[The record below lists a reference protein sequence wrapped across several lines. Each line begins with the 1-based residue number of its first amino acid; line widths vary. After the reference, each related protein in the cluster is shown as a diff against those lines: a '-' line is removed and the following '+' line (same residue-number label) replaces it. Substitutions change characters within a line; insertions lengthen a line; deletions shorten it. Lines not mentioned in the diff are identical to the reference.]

1 VALFA
6 ISNRVRIKIDGSLP
20 KQFNE
25 GPELIYIKHQ
35 VALQA
40 LIPKVTGMIRQT
52 KSLSIGIIFCFLCL
66 SCVSICIAQD
76 FPLESGAS
84 DCADLVTAGQN
95 AEAFGCFGRAIEA
108 DPTSA
113 FDWAGQG
120 DAMNNIGF
128 YYQAL
133 VYYEMAL
140 DLKPDSSNILTSKG
154 RTLTRLGK
162 YDEALDIFAQALDLT
177 PDNTYTWESIGDVYY
192 ELGDTDKADA
202 AYARGKPV
210 KIAKPA
216 TQRKTVDDYLSS
228 NREAVGSHEEG
239 I

>member
-1 VALFA
+1 
-6 ISNRVRIKIDGSLP
+6 
-20 KQFNE
+20 
-25 GPELIYIKHQ
+25 LIYKKNQ
-35 VALQA
+35 VTLQES
-40 LIPKVTGMIRQT
+40 ISKVTGTIRQT
-52 KSLSIGIIFCFLCL
+52 TSLSIEIIFCFLCL

-95 AEAFGCFGRAIEA
+95 DVAFGCFGRAIEA

-120 DAMNNIGF
+120 DVMNNIGY

-140 DLKPDSSNILTSKG
+140 NLEPDSSNILTSKG
-154 RTLTRLGK
+154 RTLTRMGK
-162 YDEALDIFAQALDLT
+162 YDEALDVLAQALDLN
-177 PDNTYTWESIGDVYY
+177 PDNTYTWKSIGDVYT
-192 ELGDTDKADA
+192 ELGDTDKADE
-202 AYARGKPV
+202 AYARAKPA
-210 KIAKPA
+210 KIAKPSP
-216 TQRKTVDDYLSS
+216 QRKTVDDYLASS
-228 NREAVGSHEEG
+228 REG

>member
-1 VALFA
+1 
-6 ISNRVRIKIDGSLP
+6 
-20 KQFNE
+20 
-25 GPELIYIKHQ
+25 
-35 VALQA
+35 
-40 LIPKVTGMIRQT
+40 MIRQT

-76 FPLESGAS
+76 FPLDSANV

-120 DAMNNIGF
+120 DVMNNIGF

-140 DLKPDSSNILTSKG
+140 NLKPDSSNILTSKG

-162 YDEALDIFAQALDLT
+162 YDDAMDSFALALEQS
-177 PDNTYTWESIGDVYY
+177 PDNTYTWESIGDVYTKQH
-192 ELGDTDKADA
+192 DTAKAEA
-202 AYARGKPV
+202 AYAKAKIGKP
-210 KIAKPA
+210 
-216 TQRKTVDDYLSS
+216 RKSVDDYLSS
-228 NREAVGSHEEG
+228 SQEG

>member
-1 VALFA
+1 MK
-6 ISNRVRIKIDGSLP
+6 S
-20 KQFNE
+20 
-25 GPELIYIKHQ
+25 
-35 VALQA
+35 
-40 LIPKVTGMIRQT
+40 QT

-95 AEAFGCFGRAIEA
+95 DVAFGCFGRAIEA
-108 DPTSA
+108 DPSSA

-120 DAMNNIGF
+120 DVMNNIGF

-140 DLKPDSSNILTSKG
+140 NLKPDSSNILTSKG

-162 YDEALDIFAQALDLT
+162 YDEALDILAQALDLN
-177 PDNTYTWESIGDVYY
+177 PDNTYTWESIGDVYT

-202 AYARGKPV
+202 AYAKAEPA
-210 KIAKPA
+210 KTAKPA
-216 TQRKTVDDYLSS
+216 PQRKTVEDYLASGSKVASS
-228 NREAVGSHEEG
+228 HQEG
-239 I
+239 L

>member
-1 VALFA
+1 MK
-6 ISNRVRIKIDGSLP
+6 S
-20 KQFNE
+20 
-25 GPELIYIKHQ
+25 
-35 VALQA
+35 
-40 LIPKVTGMIRQT
+40 QT

-95 AEAFGCFGRAIEA
+95 DVAFGCFGRAIEA
-108 DPTSA
+108 DPSSA

-120 DAMNNIGF
+120 DVMNNIGF

-140 DLKPDSSNILTSKG
+140 NLKPDSSNILTSKG

-162 YDEALDIFAQALDLT
+162 YDEALDILAQALDLN
-177 PDNTYTWESIGDVYY
+177 PDNTYTWESIGDVYT

-202 AYARGKPV
+202 AYAKAEPA
-210 KIAKPA
+210 KTAKPA
-216 TQRKTVDDYLSS
+216 PQRKTVEDYLASS
-228 NREAVGSHEEG
+228 HQEG
-239 I
+239 L

>member
-1 VALFA
+1 
-6 ISNRVRIKIDGSLP
+6 
-20 KQFNE
+20 
-25 GPELIYIKHQ
+25 
-35 VALQA
+35 
-40 LIPKVTGMIRQT
+40 MIRQT
-52 KSLSIGIIFCFLCL
+52 KYISIWTIFCFLCL

-76 FPLESGAS
+76 FPLDSGNV

-120 DAMNNIGF
+120 DVMNNIGF

-140 DLKPDSSNILTSKG
+140 NLKPDSSNILTSKG
-154 RTLTRLGK
+154 RTLTRMGK
-162 YDEALDIFAQALDLT
+162 YDEALDILAQALDLN
-177 PDNTYTWESIGDVYY
+177 PDNTYTWESIGDVYT

-202 AYARGKPV
+202 AYARSKSA
-210 KIAKPA
+210 KTAKPA
-216 TQRKTVDDYLSS
+216 PQRKTVDDYLSS
-228 NREAVGSHEEG
+228 SREVASSHEEG